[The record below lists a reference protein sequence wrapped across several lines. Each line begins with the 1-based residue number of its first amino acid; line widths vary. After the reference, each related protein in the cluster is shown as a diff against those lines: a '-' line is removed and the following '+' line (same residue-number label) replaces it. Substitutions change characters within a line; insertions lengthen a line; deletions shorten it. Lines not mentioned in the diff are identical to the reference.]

1 MTARD
6 RAPHPALKIGAMFGN
21 LNTRVMLEY
30 LPDIWQGF
38 LATLLLS
45 AAGFAGAI
53 VLGIIACTL
62 SIQPLRWLKWP
73 AVAYVDA
80 IRATPLL
87 AQLYFLYFGLPR
99 LGILVPE
106 IVIGVIALSL
116 NSGAYIA
123 EIVRSGIL
131 SIQRGQIEAAMST
144 GLTYLQRMRLIVL
157 PQAVRPTVSPLIGQA
172 IVLVKDSSLLSLIS
186 VVELTRA
193 GQMIAIDR
201 FMPVEGLVATAL
213 AYLVLYY
220 TLKALA
226 GLWAHQSQHPGK
238 A

>member
-1 MTARD
+1 
-6 RAPHPALKIGAMFGN
+6 
-21 LNTRVMLEY
+21 MLEY

-38 LATLLLS
+38 LATLMLS
-45 AAGFAGAI
+45 AAGFAGAMVI
-53 VLGIIACTL
+53 GVLACAL
-62 SIQPLRWLKWP
+62 SIQPLRWLRAP

-99 LGILVPE
+99 LGIVMPE
-106 IVIGVIALSL
+106 MAIGIVALAL
-116 NSGAYIA
+116 NSGAYMA
-123 EIVRSGIL
+123 EIIRSGIL
-131 SIQRGQIEAAMST
+131 SIPRGQVEAGVST
-144 GLTYLQRMRLIVL
+144 GMSYLQRMRLIIL
-157 PQAVRPTVSPLIGQA
+157 PQALRPTVSPMIGQA

-193 GQMIAIDR
+193 GQRIAIDH
-201 FMPVEGLVATAL
+201 FLPVEGLVATAL

-220 TLKALA
+220 LLKTLA
-226 GLWAHQSQHPGK
+226 GIWAYQNRLPGR

>member
-1 MTARD
+1 M
-6 RAPHPALKIGAMFGN
+6 LGN
-21 LNTRVMLEY
+21 LNTRVMLQY
-30 LPDIWQGF
+30 LPDIWHGF
-38 LATLLLS
+38 LATLMLS
-45 AAGFAGAI
+45 ASGCAGAI
-53 VLGIIACTL
+53 VLGIVACAL

-99 LGILVPE
+99 LGVLVPE
-106 IVIGVIALSL
+106 MVIGVIALSL
-116 NSGAYIA
+116 NSGAYVA
-123 EIVRSGIL
+123 EIIRSGIL
-131 SIQRGQIEAAMST
+131 SIERGQVEAGMST

-157 PQAVRPTVSPLIGQA
+157 PQALRPTVSPLIGQA

-201 FMPVEGLVATAL
+201 FMPIEGLVATAL

-220 TLKALA
+220 LLKLLA
-226 GLWAHQSQHPGK
+226 GIWAHQNRLPGR